1 MIVNGIHNC
10 SGLIDY
16 INKIGF
22 LPLLRMGIEGWS
34 AEEAVDEECRY
45 DSKPPYRSFIL
56 ENYSE
61 ASARHYFDTA
71 PIDNWEGIW
80 LMTETGERVSI
91 ERFKDVRFSEIF
103 THRIVRDITNVI
115 RLAQDPRD
123 GALFLE
129 LYYKL
134 GAGVS
139 KAAAEEAVR
148 RCTPEGPTLLELLAG
163 SSTLS
168 PWSKRQCRGLQTHLD
183 HLLEE
188 RADKAV
194 WLEKERSLRQQIAN
208 VSHDLRTPLTS
219 ILGYLQLLEGG
230 GLTEEERREY
240 LAVVESRAKAL
251 QSLITGFYDLSRLEG
266 GEYPLTRE
274 PVNLYSSLSGLLAAF
289 YNDFTDRGFDM
300 TVELEENLP
309 PVQADSGGVL
319 RVFTNLIRNALD
331 HGQGKMTVRLFQ
343 TEEGVVSLFANETH
357 ELTEE
362 DLPRVFDRFF
372 T

>member
-1 MIVNGIHNC
+1 MAVILCMVLVAVCAVLGVWVWTQRK
-10 SGLIDY
+10 S
-16 INKIGF
+16 
-22 LPLLRMGIEGWS
+22 LRS
-34 AEEAVDEECRY
+34 AARQLEELERT
-45 DSKPPYRSFIL
+45 DST
-56 ENYSE
+56 
-61 ASARHYFDTA
+61 AR
-71 PIDNWEGIW
+71 
-80 LMTETGERVSI
+80 L
-91 ERFKDVRFSEIF
+91 
-103 THRIVRDITNVI
+103 
-115 RLAQDPRD
+115 RLAVPNR
-123 GALFLE
+123 
-129 LYYKL
+129 
-134 GAGVS
+134 
-139 KAAAEEAVR
+139 AAEDLLEQVNR
-148 RCTPEGPTLLELLAG
+148 LLELR
-163 SSTLS
+163 
-168 PWSKRQCRGLQTHLD
+168 RQDQ
-183 HLLEE
+183 
-188 RADKAV
+188 AV
-194 WLEKERSLRQQIAN
+194 WLERERSLRQQIAN

-219 ILGYLQLLEGG
+219 ILGYLQLLEGD

-309 PVQADSGGVL
+309 LVQADSGGVL

-372 T
+372 TSDKMRTGRNTGLGLAIVKTLTAQMGCRVEAALEDGMFVIRVVWPL